1 MTKEEQKLLTIDL
14 SARLPY
20 GVKLLYDDGENQ
32 IVGVLDEIIISRSLV
47 SDNYQTFVDF
57 STVPDNYDNPCYLE
71 YIKPYLR
78 SMEDMTEGE
87 ENEYERIVRGSL
99 SNHLDWLNEHH
110 FDYRCLIEKGLALQA
125 PEDMYK

>member
-20 GVKLLYDDGENQ
+20 GVKLLYDVGEDQ
-32 IVGVLDEIIISRSLV
+32 IVGVLDEIIILSENHTLV
-47 SDNYQTFVDF
+47 NF
-57 STVPDNYDNPCYLE
+57 STVPENYDNPSYLE
-71 YIKPYLR
+71 YFKPYLR
-78 SMEDMTEGE
+78 SMEDMTEEE